1 MTEDRQRRIALY
13 ARVSTD
19 PQEASLEGQ
28 FRELREHTA
37 RQGLEVVEEVRD
49 LAEKRHTLE
58 RPGVERLRHLAESG
72 AVEEVWAWEWS
83 RYGAF
88 PMPEVLA
95 VELRDAGV
103 ELRSLDDGGGGEDG
117 EDMQVIRSLFARRE
131 QRDRVRRSNR
141 GRRDKTLRG
150 EVFGGFRARYG
161 LRFVKG
167 RNKAGR
173 EVSVGYEV
181 DPERM
186 AIVRRVFEAITDGG
200 SLRGVRRELE
210 QEGVPNPSGGPRWS
224 TTTLKGIVQDDVF
237 RPLSVEEIG
246 PLLPSKAAE
255 RLLPGRVYGIHWSV
269 RKRSKFKSARG
280 KARTVYETPPE
291 EWVAI
296 PVDLAG
302 SGLDRATV
310 DRARALVAQNHASA
324 SVGDRVWELSGG
336 FLKCG
341 ECGRNMI
348 GYRRA
353 NKSGYNHYYRCRP
366 SSTLDACP
374 NRKSHPALDL
384 EDQAASMFEWEAS
397 YETMVELYDRAVEE
411 QFGGRSHR
419 AAERRTALA
428 GRLAE
433 LEAERKAYLR
443 QNARGVLSDA
453 ELDQMLR
460 EVEEQSAGF
469 AEELRVVDDEAETAR
484 RLETAR
490 YSLIHAEWYEDP
502 DAVWPR
508 ELLTSGSSPEQ
519 VRAAYARFG
528 ARFTVDAAGDLT
540 MRLELP
546 LEGGSLHL
554 TTTS

>member
-1 MTEDRQRRIALY
+1 MSERARAVRSYQRGEHMTEDRRRRIALY

-28 FRELREHTA
+28 LRDLTEQA
-37 RQGLEVVEEVRD
+37 VRQGLEVVEEIRD

-58 RPGVERLRHLAESG
+58 RPGVERLRQLAESG

-95 VELRDAGV
+95 VELRDFGV

-117 EDMQVIRSLFARRE
+117 EDMHVIRSLFARRE

-167 RNKAGR
+167 RNKTGR

-186 AIVRRVFEAITDGG
+186 AIVRRVFEAIADGG
-200 SLRGVRRELE
+200 SLKGLRRELE

-237 RPLSVEEIG
+237 RPLSVEEIT
-246 PLLPSKAAE
+246 PLLPAQAADG
-255 RLLPGRVYGIHWSV
+255 LQPGRVYGIHWPG
-269 RKRSKFKSARG
+269 RRRSKFKSTKG
-280 KARTVYETPPE
+280 KVRTVYMTPSE
-291 EWVAI
+291 EWVPI
-296 PVDLAG
+296 PIDLT
-302 SGLDRATV
+302 SSELDRAAV
-310 DRARALVAQNHASA
+310 DRARALVAQNRASA
-324 SVGDRVWELSGG
+324 SVGDRFWELSGG
-336 FLKCG
+336 ILKCG

-348 GYRRA
+348 AYRRRT
-353 NKSGYNHYYRCRP
+353 KQGGYNYYRCRP
-366 SSTLDACP
+366 SSTLDVCA

-384 EDQAASMFEWEAS
+384 EHRAASMFEWEAS

-411 QFGGRSHR
+411 Q
-419 AAERRTALA
+419 
-428 GRLAE
+428 
-433 LEAERKAYLR
+433 
-443 QNARGVLSDA
+443 
-453 ELDQMLR
+453 
-460 EVEEQSAGF
+460 SAGF

-484 RLETAR
+484 RLKTAR
-490 YSLIHAEWYEDP
+490 YSLIHSEWYEDP
-502 DAVWPR
+502 EAIWPR

-528 ARFTVDAAGDLT
+528 
-540 MRLELP
+540 
-546 LEGGSLHL
+546 GSLHR
-554 TTTS
+554 